1 MRAEFSSAVHKHKVA
16 PEGKGAGRD
25 LGSLWVRM
33 WSIAS
38 IDARPLLFAFSLCA
52 GAAAYFL
59 VPDEPRLAL
68 CGLAW
73 IGAGDERAWGG
84 SDPAMLHGRRAN
96 RGTVDGQSAIDGALV
111 GLRRGVRARGR

>member
-1 MRAEFSSAVHKHKVA
+1 MRAEISSAVHKHKVA

-25 LGSLWVRM
+25 LGSLWARM

-59 VPDEPRLAL
+59 APDEPRLAL

-73 IGAGDERAWGG
+73 LGAGLLLLTA
-84 SDPAMLHGRRAN
+84 RRGDSGLDVQVGTACRN
-96 RGTVDGQSAIDGALV
+96 RPWRQGQS
-111 GLRRGVRARGR
+111 

>member
-1 MRAEFSSAVHKHKVA
+1 MRAEISSVVHKHKVA

-25 LGSLWVRM
+25 LGSVWARM

-59 VPDEPRLAL
+59 APDEL

-73 IGAGDERAWGG
+73 RG
-84 SDPAMLHGRRAN
+84 SA
-96 RGTVDGQSAIDGALV
+96 
-111 GLRRGVRARGR
+111 